1 MSAYTHLR
9 AGTVSHC
16 TVAVLMQ
23 ALGNVAEKRAATDRS
38 LPRRFVHG
46 KLLEVFHIDNDGIVL
61 SSDAF
66 GFY

>member
-1 MSAYTHLR
+1 MSYCA
-9 AGTVSHC
+9 
-16 TVAVLMQ
+16 VAVLIQ
-23 ALGNVAEKRAATDRS
+23 AFGNVAEKRAATDRS

-66 GFY
+66 ELY